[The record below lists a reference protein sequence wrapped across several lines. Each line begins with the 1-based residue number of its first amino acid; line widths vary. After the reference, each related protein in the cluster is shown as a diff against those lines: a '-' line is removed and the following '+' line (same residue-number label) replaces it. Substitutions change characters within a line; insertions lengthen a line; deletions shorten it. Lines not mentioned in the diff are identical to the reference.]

1 MNLPSLGDSGEV
13 EHNTVSPTGSFST
26 VGGTGAF
33 APVGDELVAD
43 VAPEDMYVDDA
54 DDSAYDQEYTQT
66 GAFAGPGY
74 VDMPKSRAGR
84 LFGRFRSK
92 KKKDQVE
99 PSMRE
104 RSNADDNYE
113 ARSVGK
119 ARGNWESFREDD
131 TPVDAPADKGQFVD
145 VDYSDDSFDN
155 PRLEWWCFLT

>member
-1 MNLPSLGDSGEV
+1 MAEGNESTRSGTKALLSNMLPRISENGVPVHEESSNVDTFGLNLPSLSDSGEV

-104 RSNADDNYE
+104 CINADDNY
-113 ARSVGK
+113 
-119 ARGNWESFREDD
+119 
-131 TPVDAPADKGQFVD
+131 
-145 VDYSDDSFDN
+145 
-155 PRLEWWCFLT
+155 